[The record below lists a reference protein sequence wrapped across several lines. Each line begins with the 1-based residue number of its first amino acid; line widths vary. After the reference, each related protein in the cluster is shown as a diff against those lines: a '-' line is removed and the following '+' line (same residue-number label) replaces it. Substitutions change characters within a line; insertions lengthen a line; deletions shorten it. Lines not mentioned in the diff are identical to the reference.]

1 MLAWPAFISSRAR
14 KHPIAGARRSDL
26 RPPASPSGWACLQ
39 VIDLRRSG
47 PGARTTFVAGV
58 LPWCGDEPPTRQAVS
73 GLAASEQGFVT
84 VEVFTQGGLRVVDE
98 GDIVATGLPSNF
110 RDADVGTHHKV
121 WGWRT
126 AIRRAQTA
134 LS

>member
-1 MLAWPAFISSRAR
+1 
-14 KHPIAGARRSDL
+14 
-26 RPPASPSGWACLQ
+26 
-39 VIDLRRSG
+39 
-47 PGARTTFVAGV
+47 
-58 LPWCGDEPPTRQAVS
+58 
-73 GLAASEQGFVT
+73 LAASEQGLIT
-84 VEVFTQGGLRVVDE
+84 AEVFTQGGLRVVDE